1 MYCASNGLQSLKNVE
16 KDSENAKKAS
26 SNYRP
31 RFVFAVLNYGIN
43 SLALRELRR
52 VVQLTP
58 E

>member
-31 RFVFAVLNYGIN
+31 RFVFAVLNYVIN
-43 SLALRELRR
+43 SLALRE
-52 VVQLTP
+52 
-58 E
+58 